1 MNDEH
6 IVVLLRKD
14 SGLVSTRI
22 KRADMIVSNDFDK
35 FCEKMQFKHEDGDLD
50 WSCSICFCD
59 AAHEN
64 GPLVQLPCN
73 HVFHARCMWTW
84 VTERVEGGSLPGA
97 LCVIMRF
104 SHPSFTATK
113 KGLRARAVAPVCN
126 DVKTF

>member
-35 FCEKMQFKHEDGDLD
+35 FCEKMQFKYEDDDLD

-59 AAHEN
+59 AAQEN

-84 VTERVEGGSLPGA
+84 VTERCGRWQSARCPMCNYEV
-97 LCVIMRF
+97 F
-104 SHPSFTATK
+104 SPVFHCDK
-113 KGLRARAVAPVCN
+113 KGTPSTRCCACM
-126 DVKTF
+126 